1 MQAYCAVNL
10 KASTLNICVDVFQ
23 LVHDSVSI
31 YSKYDMEITV
41 TIFLVAGSVTTFH
54 DFLEMSSSIDLNSH
68 IISAIVSPISRLGSW
83 LAQLM

>member
-1 MQAYCAVNL
+1 MYSSLFN
-10 KASTLNICVDVFQ
+10 
-23 LVHDSVSI
+23 VHDSVSI

-54 DFLEMSSSIDLNSH
+54 DFWEMSSSIDLNSH